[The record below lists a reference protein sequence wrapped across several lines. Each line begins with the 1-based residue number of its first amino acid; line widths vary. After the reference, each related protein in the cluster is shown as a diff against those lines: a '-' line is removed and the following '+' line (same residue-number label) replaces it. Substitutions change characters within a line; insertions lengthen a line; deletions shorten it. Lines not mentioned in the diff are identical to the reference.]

1 MKALTVF
8 AVIFATSALVGQ
20 AYGQQ
25 VCDEKTAPSLKKKL
39 SAHYDVDVQRGQK
52 ERTTS
57 LYLWR
62 DNEKV
67 AHVYPATQITE
78 SWTLVRDKYIKPTRY
93 FDAHE
98 RAIEY
103 QPGETIHGK
112 KEDDFSYR
120 YQLISDKLIAS
131 MTLVK
136 SEGTGCET
144 TELYSL
150 EAPNQTLELTWLPNQ
165 KLIKHFVVKQP
176 DMVREWTLQDV
187 NYNADT
193 NTFFAKRESYQ
204 STDYADIGDDH
215 TDPFL
220 TKMVNQG
227 FIEAGA
233 SGYYD
238 QHGQAI
244 GSSHTH

>member
-20 AYGQQ
+20 AHGQQ
-25 VCDEKTAPSLKKKL
+25 VCDENTALSLKKNL
-39 SAHYDVDVQRGQK
+39 SAQYDIHIQRGQK
-52 ERTTS
+52 EKTTS

-62 DNEKV
+62 ENEKV

-136 SEGTGCET
+136 SEGTGCEIDK
-144 TELYSL
+144 
-150 EAPNQTLELTWLPNQ
+150 A
-165 KLIKHFVVKQP
+165 FCC
-176 DMVREWTLQDV
+176 
-187 NYNADT
+187 
-193 NTFFAKRESYQ
+193 
-204 STDYADIGDDH
+204 
-215 TDPFL
+215 
-220 TKMVNQG
+220 
-227 FIEAGA
+227 
-233 SGYYD
+233 
-238 QHGQAI
+238 
-244 GSSHTH
+244 

>member
-1 MKALTVF
+1 
-8 AVIFATSALVGQ
+8 
-20 AYGQQ
+20 
-25 VCDEKTAPSLKKKL
+25 
-39 SAHYDVDVQRGQK
+39 
-52 ERTTS
+52 
-57 LYLWR
+57 
-62 DNEKV
+62 
-67 AHVYPATQITE
+67 
-78 SWTLVRDKYIKPTRY
+78 
-93 FDAHE
+93 
-98 RAIEY
+98 
-103 QPGETIHGK
+103 
-112 KEDDFSYR
+112 
-120 YQLISDKLIAS
+120 
-131 MTLVK
+131 
-136 SEGTGCET
+136 
-144 TELYSL
+144 
-150 EAPNQTLELTWLPNQ
+150 
-165 KLIKHFVVKQP
+165 
-176 DMVREWTLQDV
+176 MVREWTLQDV